1 MKTMSLLLII
11 LAVALLPVLSACGAP
26 NVPNNIESLGG
37 TSWQLVS
44 YGPTSAQQPAA
55 PGVETSLVFGAD
67 GKVSGTLGCNGLSG
81 DYTVSDQ
88 NVTFGAL
95 IVTKMACEE
104 PQMTQE
110 NTALQVLTGTASF
123 VITDDG
129 TQMLEI
135 TSADGRSSLTLT
147 EITGQTPVP
156 TE

>member
-1 MKTMSLLLII
+1 MSLLLIV
-11 LAVALLPVLSACGAP
+11 LAGAFLLVLSSCAP
-26 NVPNNIESLGG
+26 NAPNNIEGLGG

-44 YGPTSAQQPAA
+44 YGPVSAQQPAA

-81 DYTVSDQ
+81 DYNVSGEK
-88 NVTFGAL
+88 VTFGAL

-110 NTALQVLTGTASF
+110 NTALQVLTGTTSF
-123 VITDDG
+123 VITGDDNK
-129 TQMLEI
+129 MLVI
-135 TSADGRSSLTLT
+135 TSADGRNSLTLA
-147 EITGQTPVP
+147 EITGQTPMP